1 VSAKVFTEQGSR
13 PSGVLTIERGNPTML
28 ERNSATWKA
37 VHGGVPNMHRVAV
50 VSGDVKFTPIGF
62 SQSDSEFLAQRELS
76 AREVARIFRIPAWC
90 IDGGTADSLTYA
102 NVSEQNRALATL
114 SLHPWA
120 TRIETAISNDVD
132 LCPGSTYC
140 AFDFDG
146 LLRAAPEQRAQTYAA
161 ALNPQTGWLR
171 REEVRALEDLPP
183 ETPAEAPQQHELA
196 A

>member
-1 VSAKVFTEQGSR
+1 V
-13 PSGVLTIERGNPTML
+13 
-28 ERNSATWKA
+28 
-37 VHGGVPNMHRVAV
+37 
-50 VSGDVKFTPIGF
+50 
-62 SQSDSEFLAQRELS
+62 
-76 AREVARIFRIPAWC
+76 
-90 IDGGTADSLTYA
+90 
-102 NVSEQNRALATL
+102 LATL

-146 LLRAAPEQRAQTYAA
+146 LLRAAPEQRAQIYAA